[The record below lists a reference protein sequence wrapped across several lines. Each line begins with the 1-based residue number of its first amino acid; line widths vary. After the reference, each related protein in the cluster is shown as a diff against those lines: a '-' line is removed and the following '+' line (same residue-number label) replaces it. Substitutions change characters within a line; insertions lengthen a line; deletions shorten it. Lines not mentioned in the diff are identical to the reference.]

1 MLLTIQAAE
10 VAILRVVG
18 NEEALTEVVDVKDH
32 PAIRHL
38 LTPPYLGI
46 LTVSHIPTDLAASI
60 AGAVI
65 RTRPPAR
72 GRR

>member
-18 NEEALTEVVDVKDH
+18 NEETLTEVIDVKDH
-32 PAIRHL
+32 SKIRHL

-46 LTVSHIPTDLAASI
+46 LTVSHIPTVLAASI
-60 AGAVI
+60 ARAVTG
-65 RTRPPAR
+65 TRPPAR